1 MSPLPSALPNLINLD
16 MGVMEPTN
24 MKVEDQSAML
34 SGEHVVP
41 DDPVTLLAEYNSVDE
56 EMDVEVKDEPSGEE
70 VKMVT

>member
-1 MSPLPSALPNLINLD
+1 
-16 MGVMEPTN
+16 MEPTN

-34 SGEHVVP
+34 SGENVVP
-41 DDPVTLLAEYNSVDE
+41 DDPVNLLAEYNSVDE